1 MSNSETRWGNNVDL
15 EWLALMSCDVLML
28 NSASG
33 HVWSRWGPS
42 FDGLHL
48 LMGFGNTGFDVSG
61 MGNNFGDGLADDDE
75 KVRTAWVDASEA
87 EQPNGV
93 IYRYMGVY
101 GANGEWNREDYF
113 HGIGSSARTS
123 TPDGRLV
130 VLGHRLSR
138 GEGRRGEPEL
148 RHGRDVAAMAAPGPR
163 GRAAGRP

>member
-1 MSNSETRWGNNVDL
+1 MSNWETRWGNNDL

-33 HVWSRWGPS
+33 HVWDRWGPS

-48 LMGFGNTGFDVSG
+48 LMGFGNTAFDVSG

-75 KVRTAWVDASEA
+75 KVRQAWVDASEA

-101 GANGEWNREDYF
+101 GANGEWNREGLLPRDRVRQRG
-113 HGIGSSARTS
+113 HRL
-123 TPDGRLV
+123 PDGLLV
-130 VLGHRLSR
+130 LLGHRLSQGTSPR
-138 GEGRRGEPEL
+138 RARPPGRWARSS
-148 RHGRDVAAMAAPGPR
+148 
-163 GRAAGRP
+163 